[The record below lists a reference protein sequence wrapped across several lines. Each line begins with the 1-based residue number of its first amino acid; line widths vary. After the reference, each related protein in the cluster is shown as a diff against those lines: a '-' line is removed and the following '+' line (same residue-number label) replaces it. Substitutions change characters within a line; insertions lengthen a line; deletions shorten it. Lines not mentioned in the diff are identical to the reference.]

1 MEERRDFTRI
11 PTEAQMNISLVPEGE
26 PGKAVSKNLSGA
38 GILFS
43 SETRYEPGTLLDI
56 EVISP
61 SHENI
66 AHVFEPMRKRIRVL
80 RVEKDDRPPYDIAG
94 EFVQTES

>member
-26 PGKAVSKNLSGA
+26 LEKAVSKNLSGA

-80 RVEKDDRPPYDIAG
+80 RVEKDRPPYDIAG